1 MPTVERRLEQLEGRL
16 PSRRL
21 RDVQDVTELSSVE
34 LALHILDGLPSTYS
48 EILES
53 PDLAWMKEYLDE
65 EWLCDDSL
73 TEPLE
78 RYAAYLL
85 RTVIWG
91 HSNEALDGAT
101 REAAP
106 MLAEE
111 FRGRFPDRVFAV
123 AEKAPPWPRV
133 PIKKRLPDGDKLRL
147 DPADTV

>member
-16 PSRRL
+16 PSRNL
-21 RDVQDVTELSSVE
+21 RDVRDLTELSNVE
-34 LALHILDGLPSTYS
+34 LSLYLLDNFALLDAP
-48 EILES
+48 E
-53 PDLAWMKEYLDE
+53 LADFRNKIAGT
-65 EWLCDDSL
+65 EWLCDDRL
-73 TEPLE
+73 TDLLE

-91 HSNEALDGAT
+91 HNNEALDGPT

-133 PIKKRLPDGDKLRL
+133 PVKKCLLKGIKLTL
-147 DPADTV
+147 DPAGTV

>member
-21 RDVQDVTELSSVE
+21 RDVRDVTELSSVE
-34 LALHILDGLPSTYS
+34 LSLHILDFLPSTYQ
-48 EILES
+48 EALES
-53 PDLAWMKEYLDE
+53 PNLSFLKDRLNRDWI
-65 EWLCDDSL
+65 CDDSL
-73 TEPLE
+73 SDPLE
-78 RYAAYLL
+78 RYVAYLL

-91 HSNEALDGAT
+91 HHNEALDGPT

-111 FRGRFPDRVFAV
+111 FRGRFPDRVFVV

-133 PIKKRLPDGDKLRL
+133 AVKKRLLDGDKLTL
-147 DPADTV
+147 DPAGTV

>member
-16 PSRRL
+16 PSRKL
-21 RDVQDVTELSSVE
+21 RDVRDVRDVTELNSVE
-34 LALHILDGLPSTYS
+34 LSLHILDFLPSTYQ
-48 EILES
+48 EVLES
-53 PDLAWMKEYLDE
+53 PDLAWIKEFLDDDP
-65 EWLCDDSL
+65 CDDGL
-73 TEPLE
+73 DPLE
-78 RYAAYLL
+78 RYAVYLL

-91 HSNEALDGAT
+91 HHNEALDGPT

-133 PIKKRLPDGDKLRL
+133 SRKARVD
-147 DPADTV
+147 